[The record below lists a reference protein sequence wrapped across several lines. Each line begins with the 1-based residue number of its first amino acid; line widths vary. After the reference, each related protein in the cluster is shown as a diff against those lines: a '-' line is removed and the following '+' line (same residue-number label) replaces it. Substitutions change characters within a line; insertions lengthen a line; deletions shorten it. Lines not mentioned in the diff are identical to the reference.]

1 MFFKLLRNANAQA
14 SSGSTDSKVSGVSP
28 GGRKRKLGI
37 KAEVNTET
45 RLKDY
50 YTLKWLKTR
59 YANKIT
65 QEYLFN
71 DSERQRWAQI

>member
-1 MFFKLLRNANAQA
+1 MFFKLLRNEKAQA
-14 SSGSTDSKVSGVSP
+14 SKDSSVATESGISP
-28 GGRKRKLGI
+28 GGRRRKLGI

-71 DSERQRWAQI
+71 DSER